1 MNRKI
6 IIEKLLKEGFS
17 EKTLVSF
24 NDKQLV
30 TLSKTVLKEAVM
42 IKKDNVKDIAAAK
55 AAGKTIETYE
65 SKHKD
70 VNEKW
75 EGDVKVKKTGE
86 HADKTVS
93 ELKKELNSLKEKSKK
108 YQDEGKKVPKKI
120 IDQEAELKFAIRAK
134 QGWKKKMNENVSEI
148 EEWVLDLTESKYSQF
163 TSKND
168 IMKIINEKM
177 ETFQPM
183 PMSKA
188 KKGHNG
194 IPEFMTYD
202 AIVGNQPAPSP
213 NPSQPD
219 VLPDAPPKE
228 KDKPKPKT
236 PYQPGPGVDPKPKAM
251 GIGETKTSPS
261 RPDVK
266 PVAPPKEKDKP
277 KPNTP
282 YQPGP
287 GVDPKPKA
295 LREKKY

>member
-1 MNRKI
+1 MNRRL

-17 EKTLVSF
+17 EKTLVGF
-24 NDKQLV
+24 NDKQLI
-30 TLSKTVLKEAVM
+30 TLSKTILKEAGSVIM
-42 IKKDNVKDIAAAK
+42 SKKTPPNEFIPLTKAGVNVELREKK
-55 AAGKTIETYE
+55 Q
-65 SKHKD
+65 KD

-75 EGDVKVKKTGE
+75 KGDVKVKKTGE
-86 HADKTVS
+86 HADKSVA

-108 YQDEGKKVPKKI
+108 YQDEGKKVPKNI

-148 EEWVLDLTESKYSQF
+148 EEWVLDLTESKYTHF

-183 PMSKA
+183 PTTKA

-194 IPEFMTYD
+194 VPEFMTYD
-202 AIVGNQPAPSP
+202 AIVGNQPAPST

-228 KDKPKPKT
+228 KDKPKPRT
-236 PYQPGPGVDPKPKAM
+236 PYDPGPRTNPKPKAM
-251 GIGETKTSPS
+251 GERKNI
-261 RPDVK
+261 R
-266 PVAPPKEKDKP
+266 
-277 KPNTP
+277 
-282 YQPGP
+282 
-287 GVDPKPKA
+287 
-295 LREKKY
+295 